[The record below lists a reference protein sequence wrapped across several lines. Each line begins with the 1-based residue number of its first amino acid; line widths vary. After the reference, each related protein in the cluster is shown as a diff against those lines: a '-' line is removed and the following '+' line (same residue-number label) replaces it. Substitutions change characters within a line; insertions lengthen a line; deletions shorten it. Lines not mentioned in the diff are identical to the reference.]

1 MGATALGR
9 WRFWIDR
16 GGTFT
21 DVAARRP
28 DGTLVFDKLL
38 SEDAERT
45 GDPVTAGIRR
55 LMGLKP
61 SAPIPTD
68 EIEEVRVGTT
78 VATNAL
84 LERAGEPTVLVVT
97 EGFGDLP
104 AIGDQTRPDIFALD
118 IRRPAPIHSRVI
130 EVRERIAADGTVLVP
145 LDLRDARLSLE
156 KAFTDGFRAVAI
168 VCAHAHRFPE
178 HERRLAGLARSIGFT
193 EVATS
198 NETSPTPRLLPRL
211 ETTVA
216 DAFLSPVLGRSVDRL
231 GGALRGT
238 RLSFMRSNGGLTD
251 AGRLRG
257 RDAVL
262 SGPAGGVVGAVR
274 AAREAGFDRV
284 LGFDMGGTSTDV
296 CRWAGEYER
305 SEETVVG
312 GTRLRVPMLSV
323 HTVAAGGGSICRFD
337 GTRLRVG
344 PESAGASPGPA
355 CYRRGGPATVT
366 DCNVV
371 LGKIAPERFPAVF
384 GSEGNQPLDAAA
396 SLARLS
402 EIAEEMRTR
411 AGVIMTPAE
420 LAEGFIKVAVDNMA
434 RAIKN
439 VSTRRGHDPATHVL
453 VGFGGAAGQ
462 HVCQVADALGVTKVL
477 LHPAA
482 GVLSALG
489 IGAAD
494 IVTIRERSLEVRLS
508 DEMPEGAIRALDE
521 LAAMGEGDL
530 ERRGVPVERRE
541 IRRRLKLRVEGTDSP
556 IPVDFGPAE
565 TVRVA
570 FAAAHRSLFGFDPD
584 ERVLVVESVFVEA
597 TGRSP
602 VDPPSP
608 VPAVDTRLPRRT
620 ADARFRSGGR
630 EHKAPLFQRESL
642 RYGNKI
648 FGPAVVE
655 ERISGTIVEAG
666 WMADVRPRGEL
677 LLTRSDPPT
686 RKPTATRTPDPVSLE
701 LFSNLFMSIAE
712 RMGFAL
718 ERTAASVNIKERRD
732 FSCAVFDRA
741 GALIANAPHMPV
753 HLGSMGESVRAVM
766 DSAGRSVKP
775 GDVYILNDP
784 YAGGTHLP
792 DITAV
797 TPVWDERGAEIL
809 FWVASR
815 GHHADVG
822 GTTPGSMPPDSRSI
836 GDEGVLINVFPLVR
850 DGRFREAA
858 IRELLTSGPLPARDP
873 DRNIGDLRA
882 QVAANELGVAELR
895 RAVREHGP
903 ETIRLH
909 MAAILDAA
917 EERTRRAIVAL
928 EGGTR
933 AVETDGGAR
942 IKVRVEIDPVG
953 RRAIVDFTGT
963 SPQQANNFNAPL
975 AVTRAATLYVFR
987 TLVRD
992 DIPLNEGCLRPI
1004 EILVPEGS
1012 ILSPRRPAAVAAGNV
1027 ETSQLVVDALLGALG
1042 VEAASQGTMN
1052 NLTFGDATRQYYETI
1067 CGGAGA
1073 GPDFDGADAVQTHMT
1088 NSRLTD
1094 PEILETRYPVVVEKF
1109 AIRRGSG
1116 GRGRRRGGD
1125 GVVRRIRFLEPM
1137 TLAILSGR
1145 RRVAPF
1151 GLEGGRP
1158 GALGRTVVHLG
1169 AGASDELA
1177 PSERVELKRGDA
1189 VTVETPGGGGYGA
1202 PVDD

>member
-1 MGATALGR
+1 MGAAADGR

-28 DGTLVFDKLL
+28 DGRLVTDKLL
-38 SEDAERT
+38 SEEAERA

-55 LMGLKP
+55 LMGLGP
-61 SAPIPTD
+61 LDPIPTHV
-68 EIEEVRVGTT
+68 IEEVRVGTT

-84 LERAGEPTVLVVT
+84 LERKGEPTVLLVT

-104 AIGDQTRPDIFALD
+104 LIGDQTRPDIFALD
-118 IRRPAPIHSRVI
+118 IRRPAPLHSRVI
-130 EVRERIAADGTVLVP
+130 EVRERVAADGRVLVP
-145 LDLRDARLSLE
+145 LDLRDVRLSLE
-156 KAFTDGFRAVAI
+156 KAFADGFRAAAI
-168 VCAHAHRFPE
+168 VLAHGYRFPD
-178 HERRLAGLARSIGFT
+178 HERRLCGLARSIGFT
-193 EVATS
+193 EVVAGH
-198 NETSPTPRLLPRL
+198 ETSPTPRLSPRL

-216 DAFLSPVLGRSVDRL
+216 DAFLSPVLARGVDRL
-231 GGALRGT
+231 SEALRGT
-238 RLSFMRSNGGLTD
+238 RLLLMRSNGGLTD
-251 AGRLRG
+251 ARRFRG
-257 RDAVL
+257 KDAVL
-262 SGPAGGVVGAVR
+262 SGPAGGVVGAVGVAR
-274 AAREAGFDRV
+274 AAGFDRV

-305 SEETVVG
+305 SDETVVG
-312 GTRLRVPMLSV
+312 GVRLRVPMLSV
-323 HTVAAGGGSICRFD
+323 HTVAAGGGSVCRFD

-371 LGKIAPERFPAVF
+371 LGKIAPDRFPAVF
-384 GSEGNQPLDAAA
+384 GPNGDQPLDAAA
-396 SLARLS
+396 SLARLT
-402 EIAEEMRTR
+402 EIAEDMRNR
-411 AGVIMTPAE
+411 SGLEMTPVE
-420 LAEGFIKVAVDNMA
+420 VAEGFIKVAVDNMA

-494 IVTIRERSLEVRLS
+494 IVTIRERALEVRLDGDKPS
-508 DEMPEGAIRALDE
+508 SIGAALDE
-521 LAAMGEGDL
+521 LVAESDADL
-530 ERRGVPVERRE
+530 ERRGVPPERRE
-541 IRRRLKLRVEGTDSP
+541 IRRRLKVRVEGTDSP
-556 IPVDFGPAE
+556 LLVDDGPIEA
-565 TVRVA
+565 VRVA
-570 FAAAHRSLFGFDPD
+570 FAAAHRSLFGFEPGGRALIV
-584 ERVLVVESVFVEA
+584 ETVLVEA
-597 TGRSP
+597 VGRSI
-602 VDPPSP
+602 VDPEPP
-608 VPAVDTRLPRRT
+608 PPLPDTRLPRRI
-620 ADARFRSGGR
+620 AEVKFFSGGVDR
-630 EHKAPLFQRESL
+630 KAPLYQRDSL

-648 FGPAVVE
+648 FGPAVIE

-666 WMADVRPRGEL
+666 WMAEVRPRGEL
-677 LLTRSDPPT
+677 LLTRSDPPI
-686 RKPTATRTPDPVSLE
+686 RKPTATKAPDPVSLE
-701 LFSNLFMSIAE
+701 IFSNLFMSIAE

-732 FSCAVFDRA
+732 FSCAVFDGS

-766 DSAGRSVKP
+766 ERASARP
-775 GDVYILNDP
+775 GDVFILNDP
-784 YAGGTHLP
+784 FAGGTHLP

-797 TPVWDERGAEIL
+797 TPVWDERGTEIL

-822 GTTPGSMPPDSRSI
+822 GSTPGSMPPDSRSI
-836 GDEGVLINVFPLVR
+836 AEEGVLIDVFPLVR
-850 DGRFREAA
+850 DGLFRENA
-858 IRELLTSGPLPARDP
+858 IRELLTSGATPARDP
-873 DRNIGDLRA
+873 DQNVADLRA

-895 RAVREHGP
+895 RAAREHGL
-903 ETIRLH
+903 ETVRLH
-909 MAAILDAA
+909 MARILDAA
-917 EERTRRAIVAL
+917 EERTRRAIVGL
-928 EGGTR
+928 RGGAR

-942 IKVRVEIDPVG
+942 IRVRVEIDSAE

-963 SPQQANNFNAPL
+963 SSQQANNFNAPL
-975 AVTRAATLYVFR
+975 AVTRAAVLYVFR
-987 TLVRD
+987 TLIHD

-1004 EILVPEGS
+1004 EILVPDGS

-1042 VEAASQGTMN
+1042 VTAASQGTMN

-1094 PEILETRYPVVVEKF
+1094 PEILEARFPVVVEKF

-1116 GRGRRRGGD
+1116 GRGRHRGGD
-1125 GVVRRIRFLEPM
+1125 GVIRRIRFLEPM

-1151 GLEGGRP
+1151 GLEGGEP

-1169 AGASDELA
+1169 AGVSDELA
-1177 PSERVELKRGDA
+1177 PCERIEMKPGDA
-1189 VTVETPGGGGYGA
+1189 VTVETPGGGGFGT
-1202 PVDD
+1202 PIDD